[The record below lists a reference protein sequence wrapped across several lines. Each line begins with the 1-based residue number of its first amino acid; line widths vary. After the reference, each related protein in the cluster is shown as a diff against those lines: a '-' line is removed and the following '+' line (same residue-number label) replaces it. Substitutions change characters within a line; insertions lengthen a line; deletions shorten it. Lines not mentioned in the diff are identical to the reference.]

1 MIDGRYIDEMNM
13 PNTVLRGSSN
23 QKLYFFKSKYEPL
36 YHLYM
41 KMGKKFISVGIHN
54 RKGDK

>member
-1 MIDGRYIDEMNM
+1 MNM